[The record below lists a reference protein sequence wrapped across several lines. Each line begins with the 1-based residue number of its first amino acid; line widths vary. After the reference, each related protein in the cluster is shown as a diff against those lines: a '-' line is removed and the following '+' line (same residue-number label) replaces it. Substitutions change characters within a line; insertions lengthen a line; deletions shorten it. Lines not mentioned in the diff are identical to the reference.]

1 MCPLCP
7 NCAQPMVRSE
17 LGRKIFEC
25 SNCHEIIQLLEVA
38 EVSSTLPWRE
48 KYFVEYGGNSS
59 DDPVR

>member
-1 MCPLCP
+1 
-7 NCAQPMVRSE
+7 MVRSK

-25 SNCHEIIQLLEVA
+25 SNCRELIQLLEVV

>member
-1 MCPLCP
+1 
-7 NCAQPMVRSE
+7 MVRSK

-25 SNCHEIIQLLEVA
+25 SNCRELIQLLEVV

-48 KYFVEYGGNSS
+48 KYFVEYGGKSS